1 MIDKRLFRLPGTKKL
16 LLMLAGLTL
25 LQAFVVLF
33 QGKYLAEALVN
44 SWEQKSLQTI
54 INPMIL
60 FAIAFILRHF
70 FTLINTKIVESY
82 ASKTSENI
90 RSQLL
95 DKVYDAGPEMISD
108 EGTGNLVTSSLD
120 GIDLVENYFKL
131 IFTKMMNMCIIPP
144 VLLVYI
150 YTFI

>member
-44 SWEQKSLQTI
+44 SWEQKPLQTI
-54 INPMIL
+54 VNPTIL
-60 FAIAFILRHF
+60 FVVAFILRHLF
-70 FTLINTKIVESY
+70 NLINTKIVENY
-82 ASKTSENI
+82 ASNTSEEI

-95 DKVYDAGPEMISD
+95 DKVYNAGPEMISE
-108 EGTGNLVTSSLD
+108 EGTG
-120 GIDLVENYFKL
+120 
-131 IFTKMMNMCIIPP
+131 PA
-144 VLLVYI
+144 
-150 YTFI
+150 